1 MFILDALKN
10 KSHQQ
15 LVNKEE
21 EEEEDE
27 AKMMTIRGK
36 MQILLTIIVTIMIR
50 GKLMKWAVAEP
61 EMELINR
68 GCSQYNVTDFSEFN
82 SNLNA
87 TFKELREQLNGGKKF
102 ATAQRTR
109 GPDQVYTMVQ
119 CRRYVS
125 TADCAA
131 CFTAAESLIRNCFA
145 ANGAR
150 VIYLACSLR
159 YESSSFYDQST
170 QEGDFGFCGNRTAL
184 QADAF
189 ETAVQELLE
198 NLKVA
203 TPEINGFFAAS
214 KNNIIGSRAGANDD
228 DNNNSTTVYGIA
240 QCVETV
246 SETGCQNCLSGAVG
260 NIQRCLGSA
269 FGWAVD
275 AGCFLRYSDTPFFAD
290 NQTTDIAPFLK
301 NGSSKKKAV
310 IGGIVGGGTGLILFA
325 LLVWFMTS
333 RKSKKIQRGNIS
345 EATDLQGPVNYRLKD
360 LISATRNFS
369 EENKLGEGG
378 FGDIYKGTLKN
389 GKIVAV
395 KKLAIGVSRRTL
407 SDFQNEVRLI
417 SNVHHRNLIRLLGC
431 CNQGKEL
438 ILVYE
443 YMANSSLDKFLFGEK
458 RGSLSWKQRFDIIL
472 GTARGLAY
480 LHEDFHVRII
490 HRDIKPSNVLLD
502 DDLQPKIADFG
513 LVRLLPESQ
522 SHLSTKFAGTLGYT
536 APEYAIHG
544 QLSDKVDV
552 YSFGVLVLE
561 IISGTKSSETKG
573 DDGGYLLKRAWKLYD
588 NGMHRELMDESLDR
602 NECTKEAEK
611 VVEIA
616 LMCTQ
621 SPANSRPTMSE
632 IVALLKSNSSSLL
645 ENKPLLK
652 PTFVESDYREVPADT
667 STSTSNATASST
679 SNATAS
685 ISQVSGR

>member
-1 MFILDALKN
+1 
-10 KSHQQ
+10 
-15 LVNKEE
+15 
-21 EEEEDE
+21 
-27 AKMMTIRGK
+27 MMTIRGK
-36 MQILLTIIVTIMIR
+36 MQILLTITVIIMMR
-50 GKLMKWAVAEP
+50 GKSTKWAVAEP
-61 EMELINR
+61 EMELINS
-68 GCSQYNVTDFSEFN
+68 GCSQYNVTNFSEFN

-131 CFTAAESLIRNCFA
+131 CFTSAESLIRNCSA

-170 QEGDFGFCGNRTAL
+170 QEGRFGFCGNRTAL

-189 ETAVQELLE
+189 KTAAQELLE
-198 NLKVA
+198 NLEVA
-203 TPEINGFFAAS
+203 TPKINGFFAAS

-228 DNNNSTTVYGIA
+228 DDKNSTAVYGIA
-240 QCVETV
+240 QCVETI
-246 SETGCQNCLSGAVG
+246 SETGCQNCLSGAFD

-290 NQTTDIAPFLK
+290 NQTTDITPFLK
-301 NGSSKKKAV
+301 NGSSKKEAI
-310 IGGIVGGGTGLILFA
+310 IGGVVGGGTGLILFA
-325 LLVWFMTS
+325 LLIWFVIS

-345 EATDLQGPVNYRLKD
+345 EATELQGPVNYRLKD
-360 LISATRNFS
+360 LVSATRKFS

-395 KKLAIGVSRRTL
+395 KKLAIGISRRTL
-407 SDFQNEVRLI
+407 SDFENEVRLI

-431 CNQGKEL
+431 CSQGPEL

-443 YMANSSLDKFLFGEK
+443 YMANSSLNKFLF
-458 RGSLSWKQRFDIIL
+458 
-472 GTARGLAY
+472 ARGLAY

-513 LVRLLPESQ
+513 LARLLPENQ

-544 QLSDKVDV
+544 QLSEKVDA

-573 DDGGYLLKRAWKLYD
+573 EEGEYLLKRAWRLYE
-588 NGMHRELMDESLDR
+588 NGTHWELMDESLDP
-602 NECTKEAEK
+602 NECTKEAAEK

-621 SPANSRPTMSE
+621 SAANSRPTMSE
-632 IVALLKSNSSSLL
+632 VVALLKSTSSSLL
-645 ENKPLLK
+645 GNKPLLK
-652 PTFVESDYREVPADT
+652 PTFVETDYRKTPADT
-667 STSTSNATASST
+667 STSTGSST

>member
-1 MFILDALKN
+1 
-10 KSHQQ
+10 
-15 LVNKEE
+15 
-21 EEEEDE
+21 
-27 AKMMTIRGK
+27 MMTIRGK
-36 MQILLTIIVTIMIR
+36 MQILLTITVLIMMR
-50 GKLMKWAVAEP
+50 GKSTKWAVAEP
-61 EMELINR
+61 EMELINT
-68 GCSQYNVTDFSEFN
+68 GCSQYNVTNFSEFN

-131 CFTAAESLIRNCFA
+131 CFTSAESLIRNCSA

-170 QEGDFGFCGNRTAL
+170 QEGRFGFCGNRTAL

-189 ETAVQELLE
+189 KTAAQELLE
-198 NLKVA
+198 NLEVA
-203 TPEINGFFAAS
+203 TPKINGFFAAS

-228 DNNNSTTVYGIA
+228 DDKNSTAVYGIA
-240 QCVETV
+240 QCVETI
-246 SETGCQNCLSGAVG
+246 SETGCQNCLSGAFD

-290 NQTTDIAPFLK
+290 NQTTDITPFLK
-301 NGSSKKKAV
+301 NGSSKKEAI
-310 IGGIVGGGTGLILFA
+310 IGGVVGGGTGLILFA
-325 LLVWFMTS
+325 LLVWFVIS
-333 RKSKKIQRGNIS
+333 RKSKKIRRGNIS
-345 EATDLQGPVNYRLKD
+345 EATELQGPVNYRLKD
-360 LISATRNFS
+360 LVSATRKFS

-395 KKLAIGVSRRTL
+395 KKLVIGISRRTL
-407 SDFQNEVRLI
+407 SDFENEVRLI

-431 CNQGKEL
+431 CSQGPEL

-458 RGSLSWKQRFDIIL
+458 RGSLNWKQRFDIIL

-513 LVRLLPESQ
+513 LARLLPENQ

-544 QLSDKVDV
+544 QLSEKVDA

-573 DDGGYLLKRAWKLYD
+573 EEGEFLLKRAWRLYE
-588 NGMHRELMDESLDR
+588 NGTPWELMDESLDP
-602 NECTKEAEK
+602 NECTKEAAEK

-621 SPANSRPTMSE
+621 SAANSRPTMSE
-632 IVALLKSNSSSLL
+632 VVALLKSTSPSLL
-645 ENKPLLK
+645 GNKPPLK
-652 PTFVESDYREVPADT
+652 PTFVETDYRKTPADT
-667 STSTSNATASST
+667 STSTGSST

>member
-1 MFILDALKN
+1 
-10 KSHQQ
+10 
-15 LVNKEE
+15 
-21 EEEEDE
+21 
-27 AKMMTIRGK
+27 
-36 MQILLTIIVTIMIR
+36 MQILLTITVVIMIR
-50 GKLMKWAVAEP
+50 GKSTKWAVAEP
-61 EMELINR
+61 EMELINS
-68 GCSQYNVTDFSEFN
+68 GCSRYNVTNFSEFN

-131 CFTAAESLIRNCFA
+131 CFTSAESLIRNCSA

-170 QEGDFGFCGNRTAL
+170 QEGRFGFCGNRTAL

-189 ETAVQELLE
+189 KTAAQELLE
-198 NLKVA
+198 NLEVA
-203 TPEINGFFAAS
+203 TPKINGFFAAS

-228 DNNNSTTVYGIA
+228 DDKNSTAVYGIA
-240 QCVETV
+240 QCVETI
-246 SETGCQNCLSGAVG
+246 SETGCQNCLSGAFD

-290 NQTTDIAPFLK
+290 NQTTDITPFLK
-301 NGSSKKKAV
+301 N
-310 IGGIVGGGTGLILFA
+310 
-325 LLVWFMTS
+325 
-333 RKSKKIQRGNIS
+333 GNIS
-345 EATDLQGPVNYRLKD
+345 EATELQGPVNYRLKD
-360 LISATRNFS
+360 LVSATRKFS

-395 KKLAIGVSRRTL
+395 KKLAIGISRRTL
-407 SDFQNEVRLI
+407 SDFENEVRLI

-431 CNQGKEL
+431 CSQGPEL

-443 YMANSSLDKFLFGEK
+443 YMANSSLNKFLFGEK
-458 RGSLSWKQRFDIIL
+458 RGSLNWKQRFDIIL

-513 LVRLLPESQ
+513 LARLLPENQ

-544 QLSDKVDV
+544 QLSEKVDA

-573 DDGGYLLKRAWKLYD
+573 EEGEYLLKRAWRLYE
-588 NGMHRELMDESLDR
+588 NGTHWELMDESLDP
-602 NECTKEAEK
+602 NECTKEAAEK

-621 SPANSRPTMSE
+621 SAANSRPTMSE
-632 IVALLKSNSSSLL
+632 VVALLKSTSSSLL
-645 ENKPLLK
+645 GNKPLLK
-652 PTFVESDYREVPADT
+652 PTFVETDYRKTPADT
-667 STSTSNATASST
+667 STSTGSST

>member
-1 MFILDALKN
+1 
-10 KSHQQ
+10 
-15 LVNKEE
+15 
-21 EEEEDE
+21 
-27 AKMMTIRGK
+27 
-36 MQILLTIIVTIMIR
+36 
-50 GKLMKWAVAEP
+50 MKWAVGRP
-61 EMELINR
+61 EMELINE
-68 GCSQYNVTDFSEFN
+68 GCSQYNVTNFSEFN

-87 TFKELREQLNGGKKF
+87 TFKELREQINGGKKF
-102 ATAQRTR
+102 ATAQQPR
-109 GPDQVYTMVQ
+109 GSDQVYTMVQ
-119 CRRYVS
+119 CRQYVS

-131 CFTAAESLIRNCFA
+131 CFTAAESLIRNCSA

-170 QEGDFGFCGNRTAL
+170 QEGRFGFCGNRTAL

-189 ETAVQELLE
+189 KTAAQELLE

-203 TPEINGFFAAS
+203 TPKINGFFAAS
-214 KNNIIGSRAGANDD
+214 KSNIIGSRTGANA
-228 DNNNSTTVYGIA
+228 DNNNSTAAYGIA
-240 QCVETV
+240 QCVETI
-246 SETGCQNCLSGAVG
+246 SETGCQNCLSGAFD
-260 NIQRCLGSA
+260 NIQKCLGNA

-290 NQTTDIAPFLK
+290 NQTTDITPFLK
-301 NGSSKKKAV
+301 NGSSNKKAI
-310 IGGIVGGGTGLILFA
+310 IGGVVGGGTGLIIFA
-325 LLVWFMTS
+325 VFVWFMIS

-345 EATDLQGPVNYRLKD
+345 EATELQGPVNYRLKD
-360 LISATRNFS
+360 LISATRKFS

-395 KKLAIGVSRRTL
+395 KKLGIGISRRTL
-407 SDFQNEVRLI
+407 SDFENEVRLI

-431 CNQGKEL
+431 CSQGPEL

-443 YMANSSLDKFLFGEK
+443 YMVNSSLDKFLFGEK
-458 RGSLSWKQRFDIIL
+458 RGSLNWKQRFDIIL

-513 LVRLLPESQ
+513 LARLLPESR
-522 SHLSTKFAGTLGYT
+522 SHLSTNFAGTLGYT

-544 QLSDKVDV
+544 QLSEKVDA

-573 DDGGYLLKRAWKLYD
+573 DEDEYLLKRAWRLYE
-588 NGMHRELMDESLDR
+588 NGTHWQLMDESLDP
-602 NECTKEAEK
+602 NDYTKEEAEK

-621 SPANSRPTMSE
+621 SAANSRPTMSE
-632 IVALLKSNSSSLL
+632 VVAFLKSKSSSLL
-645 ENKPLLK
+645 ENKPLFK
-652 PTFVESDYREVPADT
+652 PTFIETDYRKVPTDT
-667 STSTSNATASST
+667 STSTGSST

>member
-1 MFILDALKN
+1 
-10 KSHQQ
+10 
-15 LVNKEE
+15 
-21 EEEEDE
+21 
-27 AKMMTIRGK
+27 MMTIRGK
-36 MQILLTIIVTIMIR
+36 MQILLTITVIIMMR
-50 GKLMKWAVAEP
+50 GKSTKWAVAEP
-61 EMELINR
+61 EMELINS
-68 GCSQYNVTDFSEFN
+68 GCSQYNVTNFSEFN

-131 CFTAAESLIRNCFA
+131 CFTSAESLIRNCSA

-170 QEGDFGFCGNRTAL
+170 QEGRFGFCGNRTAL

-189 ETAVQELLE
+189 KTAAQELLE
-198 NLKVA
+198 NLEVA
-203 TPEINGFFAAS
+203 TPKINGFFAAS

-228 DNNNSTTVYGIA
+228 DDKNSTAVYGIA
-240 QCVETV
+240 QCVETI
-246 SETGCQNCLSGAVG
+246 SETGCQNCLSGAFD

-290 NQTTDIAPFLK
+290 NQTTDITPFLK
-301 NGSSKKKAV
+301 N
-310 IGGIVGGGTGLILFA
+310 
-325 LLVWFMTS
+325 
-333 RKSKKIQRGNIS
+333 GNIS
-345 EATDLQGPVNYRLKD
+345 EATELQGPVNYRLKD
-360 LISATRNFS
+360 LVSATRKFS

-395 KKLAIGVSRRTL
+395 KKLAIGISRRTL
-407 SDFQNEVRLI
+407 SDFENEVRLI

-431 CNQGKEL
+431 CSQGPEL

-443 YMANSSLDKFLFGEK
+443 YMANSSLDKFLF
-458 RGSLSWKQRFDIIL
+458 
-472 GTARGLAY
+472 ARGLAY

-513 LVRLLPESQ
+513 LARLLPENQ

-544 QLSDKVDV
+544 QLSEKVDA

-573 DDGGYLLKRAWKLYD
+573 EEGEFLLKRAWRLYE
-588 NGMHRELMDESLDR
+588 NGTHWELMDESLDP
-602 NECTKEAEK
+602 NECTKEAAEK

-621 SPANSRPTMSE
+621 SAANSRPTMSE
-632 IVALLKSNSSSLL
+632 VVALLKSTSSSLL
-645 ENKPLLK
+645 GNKPLLK
-652 PTFVESDYREVPADT
+652 PTFVETDYRKTPADT
-667 STSTSNATASST
+667 STSTGSST

>member
-1 MFILDALKN
+1 
-10 KSHQQ
+10 
-15 LVNKEE
+15 
-21 EEEEDE
+21 
-27 AKMMTIRGK
+27 MMTIRGK
-36 MQILLTIIVTIMIR
+36 MQILLTITVIIMMR
-50 GKLMKWAVAEP
+50 GKSTKWAVAEP
-61 EMELINR
+61 EMELINS
-68 GCSQYNVTDFSEFN
+68 GCSQYNVTNFSEFN

-131 CFTAAESLIRNCFA
+131 CFTSAESLIRNCSA

-170 QEGDFGFCGNRTAL
+170 QEGRFGFCGNRTAL

-189 ETAVQELLE
+189 KTAAQELLE
-198 NLKVA
+198 NLEVA
-203 TPEINGFFAAS
+203 TPKINGFFAAS

-228 DNNNSTTVYGIA
+228 DDKNSTAVYGIA
-240 QCVETV
+240 QCVETI
-246 SETGCQNCLSGAVG
+246 SETGCQNCLSGAFD

-290 NQTTDIAPFLK
+290 NQTTDITPFLK
-301 NGSSKKKAV
+301 N
-310 IGGIVGGGTGLILFA
+310 
-325 LLVWFMTS
+325 
-333 RKSKKIQRGNIS
+333 GNIS
-345 EATDLQGPVNYRLKD
+345 EATELQGPVNYRLKD
-360 LISATRNFS
+360 LVSATRKFS

-395 KKLAIGVSRRTL
+395 KKLAIGISRRTL
-407 SDFQNEVRLI
+407 SDFENEVRLI

-431 CNQGKEL
+431 CSQGPEL

-458 RGSLSWKQRFDIIL
+458 RGSLNWKQRFDIIL

-513 LVRLLPESQ
+513 LARLLPENQ

-544 QLSDKVDV
+544 QLSEKVDA

-573 DDGGYLLKRAWKLYD
+573 EEGEFLLKRAWRLYE
-588 NGMHRELMDESLDR
+588 NGTHWELMDESLDP
-602 NECTKEAEK
+602 NECTKEAAEK

-621 SPANSRPTMSE
+621 SAANSRPTMSE
-632 IVALLKSNSSSLL
+632 VVALLKSTSSSLL
-645 ENKPLLK
+645 GNKPLLK
-652 PTFVESDYREVPADT
+652 PTFVETDYRKTPADT
-667 STSTSNATASST
+667 STSTGSST

>member
-1 MFILDALKN
+1 
-10 KSHQQ
+10 
-15 LVNKEE
+15 
-21 EEEEDE
+21 
-27 AKMMTIRGK
+27 MTIRGK
-36 MQILLTIIVTIMIR
+36 MQILLTITVIIMMR
-50 GKLMKWAVAEP
+50 GKSTKWAVAEP
-61 EMELINR
+61 EMELINS
-68 GCSQYNVTDFSEFN
+68 GCSQYNVTNFSEFN

-131 CFTAAESLIRNCFA
+131 CFTSAESLIRNCSA

-170 QEGDFGFCGNRTAL
+170 QEGRFGFCGNRTAL

-189 ETAVQELLE
+189 KTAAQELLE
-198 NLKVA
+198 NLEVA
-203 TPEINGFFAAS
+203 TPKINGFFAAS

-228 DNNNSTTVYGIA
+228 DDKNSTAVYGIA
-240 QCVETV
+240 QCVETI
-246 SETGCQNCLSGAVG
+246 SETGCQNCLSGAFD

-290 NQTTDIAPFLK
+290 NQTTDITPFLK
-301 NGSSKKKAV
+301 NGSSNKEAI
-310 IGGIVGGGTGLILFA
+310 IGGVVGGGTGLILFA
-325 LLVWFMTS
+325 LLIWLVIS

-345 EATDLQGPVNYRLKD
+345 EATELQGPVNYRLKD
-360 LISATRNFS
+360 LVSATRKFS

-395 KKLAIGVSRRTL
+395 KKLAIGISRRTL
-407 SDFQNEVRLI
+407 SDFENEVRLI

-431 CNQGKEL
+431 CSQGPEL

-443 YMANSSLDKFLFGEK
+443 YMANSSLDKFLF
-458 RGSLSWKQRFDIIL
+458 
-472 GTARGLAY
+472 ARGLAY

-513 LVRLLPESQ
+513 LARLLPENQ

-544 QLSDKVDV
+544 QLSEKVDA

-573 DDGGYLLKRAWKLYD
+573 EEGEFLLKRAWRLYE
-588 NGMHRELMDESLDR
+588 NGTHWELMDESLDP
-602 NECTKEAEK
+602 NECTKEAAEK

-621 SPANSRPTMSE
+621 SAANSRPTMSE
-632 IVALLKSNSSSLL
+632 VVALLKSTSSSLL
-645 ENKPLLK
+645 GNKPLLK
-652 PTFVESDYREVPADT
+652 PTFVETDYRKTPADT
-667 STSTSNATASST
+667 STSTGSST